1 MTMAAEVCMGYVLDR
16 PFTNEGAGYSLWCFG
31 TKNSKPYFIK
41 QFLSPKFPM
50 ATSDLTPKQ
59 REKYSRKCRDFIEKK
74 KAVYTALNTGSD
86 GNDVRV
92 RDFFRVGSRF
102 YIAMDKVDSLEW
114 TIEDVRRQSEGEK
127 RRLCAVIA
135 HAIWGLHRNKLV
147 HADLKHEN
155 ILYTRTPAGAVTAK
169 VIDFDN
175 SYLESDPPG
184 PDDIV
189 GDINYYAPE
198 TCARVNG
205 AELSLT
211 CQVDI
216 FALGVLFHQYFTGQ
230 LPRYSQDKFPC
241 PGLAVLNG
249 ETLELDPSLPE
260 DVSKLLASMLVN
272 EPKDR
277 PTAWEV
283 FCAFRPAGGAID
295 EPPPPPKVEPPRVIV
310 SPGAPSAPSAPAAA
324 PAGDFFKRG
333 GNL

>member
-1 MTMAAEVCMGYVLDR
+1 MAAEVCMQYMMDR
-16 PFTNEGAGYSLWCFG
+16 PFTNEGAGCSLWCFG
-31 TKNSKPYFIK
+31 TKDGRPYFIK
-41 QFLSPKFPM
+41 QFLAPKYPV
-50 ATSDLTPKQ
+50 AGSDIPQNQ
-59 REKYSRKCRDFIEKK
+59 REKRLRKCQNFIDKK
-74 KAVYTALNTGSD
+74 LAVYNALNTGSD

-92 RDFFRVGSRF
+92 RDFFRVGTRF

-114 TIEDVRRQSEGEK
+114 TSEDVHRQSDEDR
-127 RRLCAVIA
+127 RRLCAVIT
-135 HAIWGLHRNKLV
+135 HAIWGLHRNRLV

-175 SYLESDPPG
+175 SYLESDPPA

-198 TCARVNG
+198 TCARLNG

-216 FALGVLFHQYFTGQ
+216 FALGVLFHQYFTGK
-230 LPRYSQDKFPC
+230 LPGYSQDKFPC
-241 PGLAVLNG
+241 PGLASLNG
-249 ETLELDPSLPE
+249 ETLELDSSLPE
-260 DVSKLLASMLVN
+260 DVAKLLASMLLS
-272 EPKDR
+272 EPTER

-283 FCAFRPAGGAID
+283 FCALRPAEGAIT
-295 EPPPPPKVEPPRVIV
+295 EPPPLPKVEPPRVVV
-310 SPGAPSAPSAPAAA
+310 SPAPATPVAA
-324 PAGDFFKRG
+324 GAAGDFFKRG